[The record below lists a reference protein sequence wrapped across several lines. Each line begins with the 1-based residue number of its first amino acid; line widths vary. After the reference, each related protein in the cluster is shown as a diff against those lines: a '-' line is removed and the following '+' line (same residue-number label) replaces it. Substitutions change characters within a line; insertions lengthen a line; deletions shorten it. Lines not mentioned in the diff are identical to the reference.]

1 MNPETQLVALAEA
14 HGFKWYRAK
23 GQPELLLFL
32 HPVLSGPIPYIGHFE
47 ETTRKEGEAFRTSP
61 SDLPKYLTDLQAMH
75 ELIMTR
81 IVFGPPLH
89 QYQSNEAAFQLAL
102 DEISMREQVPVWHF
116 DASLYAEA
124 LLKTLKTWRDK

>member
-1 MNPETQLVALAEA
+1 VTPEAQLVALAEA
-14 HGFKWYRAK
+14 HGYKWYHRK
-23 GQPELLLFL
+23 GHPDAIILAHPEDSYLAG
-32 HPVLSGPIPYIGHFE
+32 VKGSWV
-47 ETTRKEGEAFRTSP
+47 ETTKPTHENYHTHGIRP
-61 SDLPKYLTDLQAMH
+61 YLTDLQAMH

-124 LLKTLKTWRDK
+124 LLKTLKTWSDK